1 MKDKILKI
9 AGVKTEKQFYAKY
22 PSEEAFMKVHGKAF
36 KKAQIGAVIS
46 GGVQTATPKPIDFNS
61 LYDQADMTATGQTNK
76 MRQDEAYKQANLAA
90 QQKQANNS
98 GGGGD
103 GLAGIVG
110 QIGKMAGAKK
120 GAKLSKAFGG
130 NTINPLTGLVN
141 DPSTMQGLKS
151 PSLQSVPGMPSSL
164 GYNLSGNASGQ
175 QFDLSGN
182 AIQGQSAQQQVSGM
196 PGATGASGKGG
207 GSSALMSTIKKAA
220 GPAGDIIGGIQE
232 LNAEKK
238 QLAQSK
244 QQLAV
249 SDLSRQVSEL
259 KPEQTQRKYARPED
273 IQNTGEEFFPIYGVG
288 TNVLARNGAMLQDGG
303 PIGGNPTEIQN
314 TYGTGNSI
322 YDDLGYEPLSDSEI
336 VKQYRAGGLV
346 QAQNGFTN
354 FMGAGGTDM
363 ATQAAGSLSGN
374 NAGSQIGKGIGNSL
388 KMIPGVGSVVG
399 AVAAPV
405 LSAIGGALDTTA
417 HGIQKNQAATQRNIT
432 TSALNQGVKGI
443 QAQNTSFMEDGGWMN
458 PEYNPQVIAKFGDHS
473 AQDIYD
479 YAHEGMQ
486 SLRAGGHLRSYTAP
500 SEEAMQTYAMG
511 GELQTHW
518 GGGAETISQNPYL
531 PDGGETVMFRG
542 NSHEERSPNG
552 ETGIGVT
559 YGNNPVEVERGEP
572 AVKLQDGTG
581 GDSSLVVYGNLQIP
595 KYGVDMLGDPKAK
608 GKKFKN
614 YVADLSKSEAKYNKI
629 LDRSS
634 DNLDELDVRT
644 PIDQL
649 QLSAL
654 QANLMGGNM
663 HLENIAKKK
672 KDAAHIQQAINDTA
686 QENGLVADDLARGK
700 ITIDKE
706 AQKQY
711 ARFGGKFE
719 SAQNGYNEPASWN
732 IPARVSNWAEEQLGN
747 LYDEYVPQGTKDII
761 EPTLQHINDFNINPF
776 TAFDPE
782 AATRSREYAEAHP
795 VISGIAPTP
804 SIRAG
809 ALASRAGKGAAR
821 AGDKAFE
828 EAYAV
833 GKKTSNAAKKV
844 KGSSVDN
851 YVQPTGSG
859 TIKTLTPAQ
868 EKLKKTEFWKTAG
881 AYGAG
886 IGASALAAKAI
897 SHYTTPTLESTDA
910 AHFKASQ
917 QKRDGDMIDYY
928 KAANGFKEPVGL
940 TVDELKN
947 LGLTSTSSNQLQ
959 SSSLAGNVDRTNYNY
974 LVGLYDEAKKQQRGP
989 AVEKFQREFSRIDPE
1004 KARSVLS
1011 QSPVTNYGKSQGMTT
1026 PSLESNYDQIFGPR
1040 TEAYRNS
1047 LEAPAADQLM
1057 QPRGELLPINAKPLP
1072 NQLMPMMSYAPMPKK
1087 NNDWWMNYADQAL
1100 QYLRPNPRVEQ
1111 PDLTPEMMAMS
1122 MNQLEPVKAQ
1132 GYQPDLRVPYDIS
1145 FQDRLN
1151 ANQGDYRATQ
1161 KLLGGNPEALAALN
1175 AQKYGA
1181 NSQVLADQFRANQ
1194 AMKDQVYSGNTQTL
1208 NDAKLKNLGIY
1219 DQQYTRQE
1227 EGKSKTK
1234 QQALEVVKSIS
1245 DKIAKQ
1251 KQEQRMS
1258 DLKSQEHNY
1267 RFDSKGRPIY
1277 MGPLA
1282 RFNTS
1287 GGAGPNRG
1295 LQDIPED
1302 WLKLYDETG
1311 AFQGTK
1317 KKPKKKEDD
1326 ETTRNGG
1333 KIKSRNGSIVNAIK
1347 NL

>member
-61 LYDQADMTATGQTNK
+61 VYDQADMTATGQTNK
-76 MRQDEAYKQANLAA
+76 MRQDDAYKQANLAA

-98 GGGGD
+98 GGGD
-103 GLAGIVG
+103 GLAGLVG
-110 QIGKMAGAKK
+110 QIGKMAGAAGTAKK
-120 GAKLSKAFGG
+120 GAKLPKYQNAP
-130 NTINPLTGLVN
+130 TPIQPINSQATSSSTYGLAA
-141 DPSTMQGLKS
+141 TQ
-151 PSLQSVPGMPSSL
+151 QYVPTTQQIAEGKQ
-164 GYNLSGNASGQ
+164 YGQ
-175 QFDLSGN
+175 N
-182 AIQGQSAQQQVSGM
+182 QQNQ
-196 PGATGASGKGG
+196 ATAGIMG
-207 GSSALMSTIKKAA
+207 TIKKAA
-220 GPAGDIIGGIQE
+220 GPAGDIIGGIE
-232 LNAEKK
+232 ALKAEKE

-314 TYGTGNSI
+314 TYGIGNSI

-363 ATQAAGSLSGN
+363 ATQAAGSISGN
-374 NAGSQIGKGIGNSL
+374 NAGSQIGKGVGNSL
-388 KMIPGVGSVVG
+388 KMIPGVGPVVG
-399 AVAAPV
+399 AVAAPI

-417 HGIQKNQAATQRNIT
+417 HGIEKNQAATQRNIT

-473 AQDIYD
+473 PEDIYHF
-479 YAHEGMQ
+479 AHQGMD
-486 SLRAGGHLRSYTAP
+486 SLRAGGHLKSYTAP

-581 GDSSLVVYGNLQIP
+581 GDNSLVVYGNLQIP
-595 KYGVDMLGDPKAK
+595 KYGVDMLDDPKAK

-614 YVADLSKSEAKYNKI
+614 YVADLSKNEAQQNRTINTSINK
-629 LDRSS
+629 
-634 DNLDELDVRT
+634 LDELDVRT

-663 HLENIAKKK
+663 HLKNIAEKKQN
-672 KDAAHIQQAINDTA
+672 AAQLQQALNDTA
-686 QENGLVADDLARGK
+686 QEHGIVADDLARGK

-706 AQKQY
+706 AMKQY
-711 ARFGGKFE
+711 AKFGGKFE
-719 SAQNGYNEPASWN
+719 SAQ
-732 IPARVSNWAEEQLGN
+732 
-747 LYDEYVPQGTKDII
+747 DGT
-761 EPTLQHINDFNINPF
+761 N
-776 TAFDPE
+776 
-782 AATRSREYAEAHP
+782 
-795 VISGIAPTP
+795 
-804 SIRAG
+804 
-809 ALASRAGKGAAR
+809 
-821 AGDKAFE
+821 
-828 EAYAV
+828 
-833 GKKTSNAAKKV
+833 KTNNS
-844 KGSSVDN
+844 
-851 YVQPTGSG
+851 
-859 TIKTLTPAQ
+859 
-868 EKLKKTEFWKTAG
+868 
-881 AYGAG
+881 
-886 IGASALAAKAI
+886 
-897 SHYTTPTLESTDA
+897 
-910 AHFKASQ
+910 
-917 QKRDGDMIDYY
+917 
-928 KAANGFKEPVGL
+928 
-940 TVDELKN
+940 
-947 LGLTSTSSNQLQ
+947 
-959 SSSLAGNVDRTNYNY
+959 VDRTNYNY
-974 LVGLYDEAKKQQRGP
+974 LVGLYDEAQKQQRGP

-1057 QPRGELLPINAKPLP
+1057 QPRSGLLLINGKPLP
-1072 NQLMPMMSYAPMPKK
+1072 NELMPMNNYTPTTPKK
-1087 NNDWWMNYADQAL
+1087 DNNWWMNYADQAL
-1100 QYLRPNPRVEQ
+1100 QYLRPTPKVEQ

-1132 GYQPDLRVPYDIS
+1132 GYQPDLRVPYDVS

-1161 KLLGGNPEALAALN
+1161 KLLAGNPEALAVLN

-1194 AMKDQVYSGNTQTL
+1194 AMKDQVYSGNIQAL
-1208 NDAKLKNLGIY
+1208 NEAKLKNLGIY
-1219 DQQYTRQE
+1219 DQQYVRQTQA
-1227 EGKSKTK
+1227 KSNTK
-1234 QQALEVVKSIS
+1234 AQAFEIAKSIS

-1251 KQEQRMS
+1251 KQEQKRS
-1258 DLKSQEHNY
+1258 DLKSQEYNY

-1277 MGPLA
+1277 MGPLS

-1287 GGAGPNRG
+1287 GAPGTSNRG
-1295 LQDIPED
+1295 TQDIPEE
-1302 WLKLYDETG
+1302 WMKLYDEKG
-1311 AFQGTK
+1311 SFQGTK
-1317 KKPKKKEDD
+1317 KRPKDDKEDD
-1326 ETTRNGG
+1326 TTTKKNGG

>member
-9 AGVKTEKQFYAKY
+9 AGVKTEKQFYQKF

-46 GGVQTATPKPIDFNS
+46 GGVQTAIPKPIDFNS
-61 LYDQADMTATGQTNK
+61 VYNQADMNATGQTNK

-90 QQKQANNS
+90 QQKQVSSAGS
-98 GGGGD
+98 GG

-151 PSLQSVPGMPSSL
+151 SSLQSVPGMPSSL
-164 GYNLSGNASGQ
+164 GYNLSGNTNDQ

-196 PGATGASGKGG
+196 PGATGASSKGG
-207 GSSALMSTIKKAA
+207 SGGNQLMNTLKKYA

-314 TYGTGNSI
+314 TYGSGNSI

-354 FMGAGGTDM
+354 FMGAGGTDL
-363 ATQAAGSLSGN
+363 ATQAAGSLSRN

-388 KMIPGVGSVVG
+388 KMIPGVGGVVG

-443 QAQNTSFMEDGGWMN
+443 QAQNTSFMENGGWMN

-473 AQDIYD
+473 AQDVYD
-479 YAHEGMQ
+479 FAHEGMQ
-486 SLRAGGHLRSYTAP
+486 SLRAGGHLKSYTAP

-511 GELQTHW
+511 GALQTHW

-531 PDGGETVMFRG
+531 PGTGETVMFRG
-542 NSHEERSPNG
+542 KSHEERSPNG
-552 ETGIGVT
+552 ETGIGVS
-559 YGNNPVEVERGEP
+559 YGNNNQATYPQYAEGGNVDANVEVERGEP
-572 AVKLQDGTG
+572 AVELQNGG
-581 GDSSLVVYGNLQIP
+581 SAGDSSLVVYGNLQIP
-595 KYGVDMLGDPKAK
+595 KYGVDMLDDPKAK

-634 DNLDELDVRT
+634 NNLDELDVRT

-663 HLENIAKKK
+663 HLKNIAEKKK
-672 KDAAHIQQAINDTA
+672 NAAHLQQALNDTA
-686 QENGLVADDLARGK
+686 QEHGIVADDLARGK
-700 ITIDKE
+700 IKIDKE
-706 AQKQY
+706 AMKQY
-711 ARFGGKFE
+711 AKFGGKFE
-719 SAQNGYNEPASWN
+719 Q
-732 IPARVSNWAEEQLGN
+732 
-747 LYDEYVPQGTKDII
+747 
-761 EPTLQHINDFNINPF
+761 
-776 TAFDPE
+776 
-782 AATRSREYAEAHP
+782 
-795 VISGIAPTP
+795 
-804 SIRAG
+804 
-809 ALASRAGKGAAR
+809 
-821 AGDKAFE
+821 
-828 EAYAV
+828 
-833 GKKTSNAAKKV
+833 
-844 KGSSVDN
+844 
-851 YVQPTGSG
+851 
-859 TIKTLTPAQ
+859 
-868 EKLKKTEFWKTAG
+868 
-881 AYGAG
+881 AG
-886 IGASALAAKAI
+886 IGTWLAKGLTKA
-897 SHYTTPTLESTDA
+897 T
-910 AHFKASQ
+910 
-917 QKRDGDMIDYY
+917 
-928 KAANGFKEPVGL
+928 NGFKEPVGL

-959 SSSLAGNVDRTNYNY
+959 SSSLAGNVDRKDYNY
-974 LVGLYDEAKKQQRGP
+974 LVGLYDEAQKQQRGP
-989 AVEKFQREFSRIDPE
+989 AVEKFQREFSRIAPE

-1011 QSPVTNYGKSQGMTT
+1011 QSPVTNYGKSKGMTT

-1040 TEAYRNS
+1040 TDAYRNS
-1047 LEAPAADQLM
+1047 LEAPVADQLM
-1057 QPRGELLPINAKPLP
+1057 APRGELLPTNAKPAS
-1072 NQLMPMMSYAPMPKK
+1072 NQLMPMSYAPMPKN

-1100 QYLRPNPRVEQ
+1100 QYLRPTPRVEQ

-1132 GYQPDLRVPYDIS
+1132 GYQPDLRVPYDVS

-1161 KLLGGNPEALAALN
+1161 KLLAGNPEALAVLN

-1194 AMKDQVYSGNTQTL
+1194 AMKDQVYSGNIQAL
-1208 NDAKLKNLGIY
+1208 NEAKLKNLGIY

-1227 EGKSKTK
+1227 QAKSNTRT
-1234 QQALEVVKSIS
+1234 QAFEIAKSIS

-1251 KQEQRMS
+1251 KQEQRDS
-1258 DLKSQEHNY
+1258 DLKSQEYNY

-1287 GGAGPNRG
+1287 GASGTFNRG
-1295 LQDIPED
+1295 TQDIPKE
-1302 WLKLYDETG
+1302 WMKLYDETG
-1311 AFQGTK
+1311 NFQGTK
-1317 KKPKKKEDD
+1317 KRPAKKGDD
-1326 ETTRNGG
+1326 ETTKNGG